1 MDKPK
6 PWDQMLG
13 MHAVLCI
20 GYEDID
26 SCFII
31 VNSHS
36 KQWGNNG
43 KFKMRHDMLSVFFHH
58 SKQQQQPNTK
68 QSMQEKC
75 KGRKKENANNAKEG
89 GKKRKRTKR

>member
-1 MDKPK
+1 
-6 PWDQMLG
+6 MLG

-20 GYEDID
+20 GYDDID

-58 SKQQQQPNTK
+58 SKQ
-68 QSMQEKC
+68 SMQEKC

-89 GKKRKRTKR
+89 EKKKEKRKRTKR